1 MEVETP
7 ALSRAGT
14 TDPQLDAI
22 TARVQSLGAGPLYL
36 STSPEFPMK
45 RLLAAGFGDIYQ
57 ISRVFR
63 DGELG
68 RWHQPEFTLLE
79 WYRVGWNEEELM
91 REVETLLRSIVEPH
105 RPLGPTIRMSYREA
119 FQKFL
124 GIDVFAKP
132 HQVRERLR
140 AATVDV
146 PADLDES
153 SVIDLAFGLA
163 ITPRL
168 PPDAISFVYD
178 FPEHQAALAR
188 LKSTKPPVAARFEAF
203 LGGLELAN
211 GFDELTDEA
220 EQRGRFEADRK
231 RRRDEG
237 RHTPPI
243 DEPFL
248 AALAHGLPGC
258 AGVAI
263 GIDRLVAVAKGLQ
276 SLYDTTSFTHTGEE

>member
-1 MEVETP
+1 M
-7 ALSRAGT
+7 
-14 TDPQLDAI
+14 
-22 TARVQSLGAGPLYL
+22 
-36 STSPEFPMK
+36 
-45 RLLAAGFGDIYQ
+45 
-57 ISRVFR
+57 
-63 DGELG
+63 
-68 RWHQPEFTLLE
+68 
-79 WYRVGWNEEELM
+79 
-91 REVETLLRSIVEPH
+91 
-105 RPLGPTIRMSYREA
+105 
-119 FQKFL
+119 
-124 GIDVFAKP
+124 
-132 HQVRERLR
+132 
-140 AATVDV
+140 

-153 SVIDLAFGLA
+153 NVIDLAFGLA

-231 RRRDEG
+231 RRRDEE

-276 SLYDTTSFTHTGEE
+276 SLYDTTSFAHTGEE

>member
-22 TARVQSLGAGPLYL
+22 TARVQSLGADPLYL

-153 SVIDLAFGLA
+153 NVIDLAFGLA

>member
-1 MEVETP
+1 MP
-7 ALSRAGT
+7 A
-14 TDPQLDAI
+14 
-22 TARVQSLGAGPLYL
+22 Y
-36 STSPEFPMK
+36 
-45 RLLAAGFGDIYQ
+45 
-57 ISRVFR
+57 
-63 DGELG
+63 
-68 RWHQPEFTLLE
+68 
-79 WYRVGWNEEELM
+79 
-91 REVETLLRSIVEPH
+91 
-105 RPLGPTIRMSYREA
+105 
-119 FQKFL
+119 
-124 GIDVFAKP
+124 
-132 HQVRERLR
+132 
-140 AATVDV
+140 
-146 PADLDES
+146 LDES
-153 SVIDLAFGLA
+153 NVIDLAFGLA

-211 GFDELTDEA
+211 GFDELSDEA

-276 SLYDTTSFTHTGEE
+276 SLYDTTSFAHTGEE